1 MSKQLRRVATV
12 MLALFGLMFVN
23 LNVIQVLR
31 GPDLSDHPANR
42 RLLVL
47 EYQNRRG
54 AIVVGDT
61 EIARSQET
69 EGDLKFLRV
78 YPEPDRYAHLTGFH
92 SFVLSR
98 SGLEAAMNDELT
110 GAPSEILAE
119 NLAELLGER
128 ALTGNTVRLTI
139 DPGVQEA
146 AQRALGDRIG
156 AVVAIDPT
164 TGAVLASYSNPTY
177 DPNRLSAHDANEV
190 LNAWDELR
198 GAESRP
204 LLDRVTRDRFPPGS
218 TFKLLVTAA
227 ALERGLAPD
236 TRFEDA
242 AEYQLPQSNSVI
254 RNYSPGACADG
265 GTISLADAL
274 RVSCNTV
281 YARLGVELGAD
292 ALVDIASKFGF
303 NRAVPYELPTVES
316 VIPGDLDPPSTAL
329 SAIGQRDV
337 RMTPLHA
344 AVITAAIANGGRM
357 LKPYVV
363 AEVLDPSGR
372 SVRGPQDGPWRT
384 DGFGDQP
391 ISPRTAQLLQE
402 MMVNVVERGTGRG
415 AAIPGV
421 RVAGKTGTAEV
432 PEQTPTVW
440 FVGYADQRVA
450 VAVVLPNAGEGA
462 TGGGAAAPIA
472 RAVMEAAL
480 N

>member
-1 MSKQLRRVATV
+1 MTNQLRRVATV
-12 MLALFGLMFVN
+12 MLALFGIMFVN
-23 LNVIQVLR
+23 LNLIQVVR
-31 GPDLSDHPANR
+31 GPDLADHPANR

-61 EIARSQET
+61 EIARSVET

-78 YPEPDRYAHLTGFH
+78 YEDPGKYAHLTGFH

-110 GAPSEILAE
+110 GAPSEVLAE
-119 NLAELLGER
+119 NLAELLGDR
-128 ALTGNTVRLTI
+128 AIVGNTVRLTI
-139 DPGVQEA
+139 DANVQAA
-146 AQRALGDRIG
+146 AQRALGDRVG
-156 AVVAIDPT
+156 AIVAVDPT

-177 DPNRLSAHDANEV
+177 DPNRLSAHDASAV
-190 LNAWDELR
+190 LDAWDELR
-198 GAESRP
+198 MVDNRP

-242 AEYQLPQSNSVI
+242 AEFPLPQSNSVI
-254 RNYSPGACADG
+254 ANYSPGPCADG
-265 GTISLADAL
+265 STISLADAL

-281 YARLGVELGAD
+281 FARLGVELGAD
-292 ALVDIASKFGF
+292 ALVDIATKFGY
-303 NRAVPYELPTVES
+303 NRPIPYELPTVES

-337 RMTPLHA
+337 RVTPLHA
-344 AVITAAIANGGRM
+344 AMITAAIANGGTM

-363 AEVLDPSGR
+363 ADVLDPSGR
-372 SVRGPQDGPWRT
+372 PVRGPMDGPWQA
-384 DGFGDQP
+384 DGFSEQP
-391 ISPRTAQLLQE
+391 VSPRTAQLLTE
-402 MMVNVVERGTGRG
+402 MMVNAVERGTGRG
-415 AAIPGV
+415 AVIPGV

-432 PEQTPTVW
+432 PGQTPTVW
-440 FVGYADQRVA
+440 FLGFADQRVA

-462 TGGGAAAPIA
+462 TGGAEAAPIA

-480 N
+480 G